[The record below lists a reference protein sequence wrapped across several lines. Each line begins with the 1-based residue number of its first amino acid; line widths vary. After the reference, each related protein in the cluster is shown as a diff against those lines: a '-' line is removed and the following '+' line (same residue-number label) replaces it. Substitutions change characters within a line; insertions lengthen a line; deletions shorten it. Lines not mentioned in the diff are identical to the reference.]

1 MKLGTLLL
9 RNGAISLTQLEAAL
23 RAQVLYGGR
32 LGTNLVELGFLDV
45 DGLGV
50 YLAELRGLPSAT
62 GALLD
67 GAPRDVLD
75 KVGADLADHHGVVPL
90 GFLPPFPDALAVA
103 MVDPQDEAA
112 LDDLHRHTGHS
123 IAPYVVPELRLLYDL
138 EKHYGV
144 ARKARFVRPGTR
156 RILTSADERRRS
168 QPAGGLVM
176 PPAVRLEPRRK
187 RTSTGGL
194 ESGTPEPFSGAD
206 GSGPTAPP
214 LAYPA
219 ACDRIDN
226 AQHRDEIAQALID
239 FAVGRFELL
248 VVFLVRDGNA
258 LGWRAH
264 VATARGIGAPLEEL
278 ALPLGGASALQ
289 SAHDALRPFRGGT
302 PSAAHPVESRLWQA
316 LGVEPVPTDMLVTPI
331 IVKQRV
337 VNLIYAHAPGGAA
350 MVDTWSDELCELAVR
365 ASTSYV
371 RLIRQS
377 KTSLVPT

>member
-9 RNGAISLTQLEAAL
+9 RNAAISLTQLEAAL

-45 DGLGV
+45 DGLAV
-50 YLAELRGLPSAT
+50 HLAELLGLPAAT

-67 GAPRDVLD
+67 AAPRDVLD
-75 KVGADLADHHGVVPL
+75 TIGSEVADHHGVVPL
-90 GFLPPFPDALAVA
+90 GFLPPFRDALAVA
-103 MVDPQDEAA
+103 MVDPRDEAA
-112 LDDLHRHTGHS
+112 LDDLHRHTGHP
-123 IAPYVVPELRLLYDL
+123 IAPYVVPELRLLYYL

-144 ARKARFVRPGTR
+144 PRKARFVRPGTR

-187 RTSTGGL
+187 RTSTGNLDAGA
-194 ESGTPEPFSGAD
+194 PEPFSGAD

-214 LAYPA
+214 LAYPT
-219 ACDRIDN
+219 ACDRIDH
-226 AQHRDEIAQALID
+226 AQHRDEIAQVLVD
-239 FAVGRFELL
+239 FAVGRFEVLI
-248 VVFLVRDGNA
+248 VFLVRDGNA

-264 VATARGIGAPLEEL
+264 VATARGARVPLEEL

-289 SAHDALRPFRGGT
+289 SAHDALRPFRGAT
-302 PSAAHPVESRLWQA
+302 PSAAHPVESRLWQD
-316 LGVEPVPTDMLVTPI
+316 LGVEPPPAEMLVTPI

-337 VNLIYAHAPGGAA
+337 VNLVYAHAPAGAPITD
-350 MVDTWSDELCELAVR
+350 VFHDELCELAVR
-365 ASTSYV
+365 ASTAYV